1 MSTLKL
7 ILGMIPS
14 TSKLEQ
20 EEKALITEYEK
31 MISFAGSETLAKYN
45 VLHESINSAGFRQKK
60 KELES
65 LTYKGSEEFLRE
77 TEFFRLK
84 KAKDIALYFKTEGS
98 ALLKNFT
105 ALDGSA
111 KIKEIEDL
119 ERFIQSPEFKQKE
132 RMKPVTFKDTEE
144 YGKWL
149 EYKKLLKDKEVR
161 KNLNAAK
168 VKIFEELK
176 KIEKPV
182 VVSVGDICAS
192 GAYYISCAADRIVA
206 NRSSSIGSIGVI
218 MRLQPFAGPNC

>member
-105 ALDGSA
+105 ALDGSGTIVQA
-111 KIKEIEDL
+111 GFKFNRWLDL
-119 ERFIQSPEFKQKE
+119 VFYQLILKTPAH
-132 RMKPVTFKDTEE
+132 PVAE
-144 YGKWL
+144 
-149 EYKKLLKDKEVR
+149 
-161 KNLNAAK
+161 
-168 VKIFEELK
+168 
-176 KIEKPV
+176 
-182 VVSVGDICAS
+182 
-192 GAYYISCAADRIVA
+192 
-206 NRSSSIGSIGVI
+206 
-218 MRLQPFAGPNC
+218 